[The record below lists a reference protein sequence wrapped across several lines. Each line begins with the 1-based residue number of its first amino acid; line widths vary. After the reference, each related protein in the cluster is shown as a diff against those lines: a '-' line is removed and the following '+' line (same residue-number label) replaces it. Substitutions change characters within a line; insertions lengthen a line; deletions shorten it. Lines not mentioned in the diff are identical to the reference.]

1 MQCFWDDA
9 GTSIVSLI
17 FIMRYFHGEF
27 SQILNQAT
35 KWLSLSCY
43 PRLFPSFP
51 ISHCFSSLFP
61 FGNACFVMK
70 KEKKSKPSP
79 WEPSCDLSH
88 SVTFWITC
96 PLIRLPHCFLF
107 WKSDFNWHRLSMTS
121 NIFTE
126 TELNKGGQGNKI
138 VPNGLYIIL
147 WFRCFFSQTVK
158 NSILDQVEEGDGR
171 QEKILER

>member
-1 MQCFWDDA
+1 
-9 GTSIVSLI
+9 
-17 FIMRYFHGEF
+17 
-27 SQILNQAT
+27 
-35 KWLSLSCY
+35 
-43 PRLFPSFP
+43 
-51 ISHCFSSLFP
+51 
-61 FGNACFVMK
+61 
-70 KEKKSKPSP
+70 
-79 WEPSCDLSH
+79 
-88 SVTFWITC
+88 
-96 PLIRLPHCFLF
+96 
-107 WKSDFNWHRLSMTS
+107 MTS